1 MKNSLRRSATGLL
14 LLVAAVLLVVAG
26 EASRPSA
33 SDVAVHRCQNV
44 MRRLGQTLETLNSAQ
59 MFAMTGRRH
68 GVQLVDG
75 RVLRYLM
82 QHDDNAINNPLY
94 DEIMEVEKGVSQCR
108 YYFFFDLD
116 RQIFERN
123 FMLLD
128 NRHGFIYE
136 YRDDKFSAHGPRSTF
151 FELCNLYE
159 TRAAYDEFSE
169 DFLEETEATK
179 KFKLAQ
185 ARDVGIVALLARY
198 WYLILIF
205 GFIDFVFVDLSY
217 MKGEHF
223 MVKLYGLG
231 LHLVGIMVGLSIVLI
246 HYTGTPVPGL
256 RDFSHLPSGSYPH
269 GIHFLGDVV
278 LAASFSWWAISLV
291 AVGVAEKFSCSSF
304 VPLVY
309 SLAGPITLAMS
320 ESPFGGTQRIAFP
333 VFGLVVIL
341 INAIYIKLKY
351 QKKDSENAND
361 FGSGEE

>member
-1 MKNSLRRSATGLL
+1 MW
-14 LLVAAVLLVVAG
+14 
-26 EASRPSA
+26 
-33 SDVAVHRCQNV
+33 
-44 MRRLGQTLETLNSAQ
+44 RLGRALEALGPAQ
-59 MFAMTGRRH
+59 MVEMSGRRH

-82 QHDDNAINNPLY
+82 QHDDDVANNPLY
-94 DEIMEVEKGVSQCR
+94 DEIMEVEKGFSQCR

-116 RQIFERN
+116 RRVLERT
-123 FMLLD
+123 FLLLD
-128 NRHGFIYE
+128 NRHGYVFDD
-136 YRDDKFSAHGPRSTF
+136 RGDKFSNFGPRSTF
-151 FELCNLYE
+151 FELCSLYE
-159 TRAAYDEFSE
+159 TRSAYDEFSD

-185 ARDVGIVALLARY
+185 KRDVGLVALLARY
-198 WYLILIF
+198 WYLVLLF
-205 GFIDFVFVDLSY
+205 GFIDFVFVDLGY

-223 MVKLYGLG
+223 MVKIYGLG
-231 LHLVGIMVGLSIVLI
+231 LHLVGIMVGLSVVLI

-278 LAASFSWWAISLV
+278 LAASFSWWAISIV
-291 AVGVAEKFSCSSF
+291 AVGVAEKFNCSAF

-320 ESPFGGTQRIAFP
+320 ESPSGGTQRIAFP

-351 QKKDSENAND
+351 QKKDSGNAD
-361 FGSGEE
+361 APDSAQD